1 MGMLGQMVLRHLS
14 RDASFVVE
22 GTHRS
27 EPSDTLSFDAEN
39 GTGGLRALFE
49 RRGGYEYIINCIGV
63 TKAGIDEGDPNSIR
77 RAITVN
83 ALFPHELA
91 AFAREAGAR
100 VIHISTDGV
109 FAGSADS
116 YLENAPH
123 DCMDVY
129 GKTKSLGEV
138 RAPGFLTLRC
148 SIIGPDPVGK
158 KGLLEWFKSQ
168 PDGKELHGY
177 TDHLWNGVTTLQF
190 AELCRM
196 IIVKDCFQA
205 IWEES
210 PIHHFCPN
218 EPVSKYELLKV
229 FQSVFKRDVSIVPSS
244 GAVAPVR
251 RILRTRYHGIE
262 DLFGH
267 RLGVEQAIRELADGG

>member
-1 MGMLGQMVLRHLS
+1 MLGHMVLRHLS
-14 RDASFVVE
+14 REAALMVD
-22 GTHRS
+22 GTRRS
-27 EPSDTLSFDAEN
+27 EPSDALRFDAES
-39 GTGGLRALFE
+39 GARDLRTLFE

-91 AFAREAGAR
+91 AFAGEAGTR

-109 FAGSADS
+109 FAGTADS
-116 YLENAPH
+116 YLEDAPH
-123 DCMDVY
+123 DCTDVY

-138 RAPGFLTLRC
+138 QAPDFLTLRC
-148 SIIGPDPVGK
+148 SIVGPDPVGK

-168 PDGKELHGY
+168 PDGKELPGY

-190 AELCRM
+190 AELCRK
-196 IIVKDCFQA
+196 IITKDCFQA
-205 IWEES
+205 IWKES
-210 PIHHFCPN
+210 PIHHLCPN

-229 FQSVFKRDVSIVPSS
+229 FQVVYKRDVSIVPSS
-244 GAVAPVR
+244 GTMAPVR

-267 RLGVEQAIRELADGG
+267 PLGVEQAIRELVDVG